1 MSTIVQFHEGFLK
14 KTMRIREEMRREEK
28 REVKNQIQNPEEKK
42 ANNTVKEG
50 A

>member
-1 MSTIVQFHEGFLK
+1 MNNIVQFHEGFLK

-28 REVKNQIQNPEEKK
+28 REIKNQIQNSEAKK
-42 ANNTVKEG
+42 DNSTMREG

>member
-1 MSTIVQFHEGFLK
+1 VNNIVQFHEGFLK

-28 REVKNQIQNPEEKK
+28 REVKNQIQNSEAKK
-42 ANNTVKEG
+42 DNSTMKEG